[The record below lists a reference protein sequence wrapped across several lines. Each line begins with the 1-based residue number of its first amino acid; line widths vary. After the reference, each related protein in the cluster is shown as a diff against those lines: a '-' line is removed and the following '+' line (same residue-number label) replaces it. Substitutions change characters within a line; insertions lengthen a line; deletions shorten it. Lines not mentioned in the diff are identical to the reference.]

1 MTRCSSKEAP
11 WRTSSSS
18 SPVRNWRRWSNEAE
32 ARPGGPERT
41 SQIFFRIKS
50 NLFWVFAFPLLLII
64 IFGAIFSNIGSEAVT
79 LNVQNLDEGPGS
91 QQLLAALN
99 ETGMVELKFISPTT
113 DLDQHIKDNSL
124 AHVMVIPAN
133 YSSNL
138 ASNVTAPVELR
149 LDETVSTSGTV
160 FNAVNGV
167 VNAFNL
173 QMAGGEQHITIDIG
187 SIVQKRFT
195 FLDFF
200 VPGIIGLTIMTT
212 CVFNVQGTISRF
224 RTNGIFRKL
233 ATTPMTPF
241 EWLLSR
247 ILWHLF
253 ISFLTLAVIM
263 GFGMLIFGMNMS
275 VNLVVI
281 LMIVAGSAMFSALGM
296 IVARFVKNE
305 ETASM
310 AANAITFPM
319 MFLSGTFFQL
329 EMMPSYLQQV
339 AAVLPLT
346 YMSQGLRD
354 AMVYD
359 NLAGAYFNLAV
370 VAVIGVIF
378 VIVAVLITKWEE
390 D

>member
-1 MTRCSSKEAP
+1 
-11 WRTSSSS
+11 
-18 SPVRNWRRWSNEAE
+18 
-32 ARPGGPERT
+32 
-41 SQIFFRIKS
+41 
-50 NLFWVFAFPLLLII
+50 
-64 IFGAIFSNIGSEAVT
+64 
-79 LNVQNLDEGPGS
+79 
-91 QQLLAALN
+91 
-99 ETGMVELKFISPTT
+99 
-113 DLDQHIKDNSL
+113 
-124 AHVMVIPAN
+124 MVIPAN

-138 ASNVTAPVELR
+138 ATNVTATVELR

-167 VNAFNL
+167 INAINL
-173 QMAGGEQHITIDIG
+173 QMAGGEQHIAIEMG
-187 SIVQKRFT
+187 SIVQERFT

-224 RTNGIFRKL
+224 RANGIFRKL

-281 LMIVAGSAMFSALGM
+281 LIIVAGSAMFSALGM

-329 EMMPSYLQQV
+329 EMMPSYLQQI

-354 AMVYD
+354 SMVYD
-359 NLAGAYFNLAV
+359 NQAGAYFNLAV

>member
-1 MTRCSSKEAP
+1 MKLKHVMVDLRGQ
-11 WRTSSSS
+11 
-18 SPVRNWRRWSNEAE
+18 
-32 ARPGGPERT
+32 AR
-41 SQIFFRIKS
+41 SFFRIKS

-64 IFGAIFSNIGSEAVT
+64 IFGAIFSNLGSGMVT
-79 LNVQNLDEGPGS
+79 LNVQNLDQGPGS

-99 ETGMVELKFISPTT
+99 ETGTVDIKFISPSE
-113 DLDQHIKDNSL
+113 DLDQYIKDNSL
-124 AHVMVIPAN
+124 SQVMVIPAN

-138 ASNVTAPVELR
+138 ASNLTAPVELR
-149 LDETVSTSGTV
+149 LDETDSTSQWA
-160 FNAVNGV
+160 FNTVNGV

-173 QMAGGEQHITIDIG
+173 QMAGGEQRITLEVG
-187 SIVQKRFT
+187 SIVQERFT

-212 CVFNVQGTISRF
+212 CIFNVQGTISRF
-224 RTNGIFRKL
+224 RSNGIFRKL

-263 GFGMLIFGMNMS
+263 GFGVLIFGMSMS
-275 VNLVVI
+275 VNLPVI
-281 LMIVAGSAMFSALGM
+281 LMIVAGSALFSALGM

-329 EMMPSYLQQV
+329 EMMPSYLQQI

-359 NLAGAYFNLAV
+359 NQAGAYFNLAV
-370 VAVIGVIF
+370 VAVIGIVF

-390 D
+390 E

>member
-1 MTRCSSKEAP
+1 M
-11 WRTSSSS
+11 
-18 SPVRNWRRWSNEAE
+18 
-32 ARPGGPERT
+32 
-41 SQIFFRIKS
+41 
-50 NLFWVFAFPLLLII
+50 
-64 IFGAIFSNIGSEAVT
+64 GSETVT
-79 LNVQNLDEGPGS
+79 LNVQHLDQGPGS

-99 ETGMVELKFISPTT
+99 ETGTVNIKFISPSA
-113 DLDQHIKDNSL
+113 DLDQYIKDNSL

-138 ASNVTAPVELR
+138 ASNLTAPVELR
-149 LDETVSTSGTV
+149 LDETVSTSQW
-160 FNAVNGV
+160 
-167 VNAFNL
+167 AFNTFNL
-173 QMAGGEQHITIDIG
+173 RMAGGEQRITLEVG
-187 SIVQKRFT
+187 SIVQERFT

-224 RTNGIFRKL
+224 RANGIFRKL

-263 GFGMLIFGMNMS
+263 GFGVLIFGMNMS
-275 VNLVVI
+275 VNLPVI
-281 LMIVAGSAMFSALGM
+281 LMIVAGSALFSALGM

-359 NLAGAYFNLAV
+359 NQAGAYFNLAV
-370 VAVIGVIF
+370 VAAIGIVF

-390 D
+390 E

>member
-1 MTRCSSKEAP
+1 MKLKH
-11 WRTSSSS
+11 
-18 SPVRNWRRWSNEAE
+18 VIVDLKGQ
-32 ARPGGPERT
+32 AR
-41 SQIFFRIKS
+41 SFFRIKS

-64 IFGAIFSNIGSEAVT
+64 IFGAIFSNMGSGTVT
-79 LNVQNLDEGPGS
+79 LNVQNLDQGPAS

-99 ETGMVELKFISPTT
+99 ETGTVDIKLIPPSA
-113 DLDQHIKDNSL
+113 DLDQYIKDNSL

-138 ASNVTAPVELR
+138 ASNLTAPVELR
-149 LDETVSTSGTV
+149 LDETVSTSQWA
-160 FNAVNGV
+160 FNSVNGV
-167 VNAFNL
+167 INAFNL
-173 QMAGGEQHITIDIG
+173 RMAGGEQQITLEVG

-263 GFGMLIFGMNMS
+263 GFGVLIFGMSMS
-275 VNLVVI
+275 VNLPVV

-305 ETASM
+305 ETANM

-339 AAVLPLT
+339 AAALPLT

-359 NLAGAYFNLAV
+359 NLSGAYSNLAV
-370 VAVIGVIF
+370 VAVIGVVF
-378 VIVAVLITKWEE
+378 VIVAVLITKWEQE
-390 D
+390 

>member
-1 MTRCSSKEAP
+1 MKP
-11 WRTSSSS
+11 KH
-18 SPVRNWRRWSNEAE
+18 VMVDLKGQ
-32 ARPGGPERT
+32 AR
-41 SQIFFRIKS
+41 SFFRIKS

-64 IFGAIFSNIGSEAVT
+64 IFGAIFSNMGSGTVT
-79 LNVQNLDEGPGS
+79 LNVQNLDQGPAS

-99 ETGMVELKFISPTT
+99 ETGTVDIKIISPSV
-113 DLDQHIKDNSL
+113 DLDQYIKDNSL

-138 ASNVTAPVELR
+138 ASNLTAPVELR
-149 LDETVSTSGTV
+149 LDETVSTSQWA
-160 FNAVNGV
+160 FNSVNGV
-167 VNAFNL
+167 IDAFNL
-173 QMAGGEQHITIDIG
+173 QMAGGEQKISLEVG

-263 GFGMLIFGMNMS
+263 GFGVLIFGMNMS
-275 VNLVVI
+275 VNLPVV

-329 EMMPSYLQQV
+329 EMMPAYLQQV

-359 NLAGAYFNLAV
+359 NQAGAYFNLAV

-378 VIVAVLITKWEE
+378 VIVAVLITRWEE

>member
-1 MTRCSSKEAP
+1 MKLKHVMVDLRGQ
-11 WRTSSSS
+11 
-18 SPVRNWRRWSNEAE
+18 
-32 ARPGGPERT
+32 AR
-41 SQIFFRIKS
+41 SFFRVKS

-64 IFGAIFSNIGSEAVT
+64 IFGAIFSNLGSGTVT
-79 LNVQNLDEGPGS
+79 LSVQNLDEGPGS

-99 ETGMVELKFISPTT
+99 ETSMVKIEFISPSA
-113 DLDQHIKDNSL
+113 DLEQHIKDNSL
-124 AHVMVIPAN
+124 TYVMVIPAN
-133 YSSNL
+133 FSANL
-138 ASNVTAPVELR
+138 ASNVTAGVELR
-149 LDETVSTSGTV
+149 LDETVSTSSAV
-160 FNAVNGV
+160 FNIVNGV
-167 VNAFNL
+167 VNTMNL
-173 QMAGGEQHITIDIG
+173 QMAGGEQHITIEVG

-275 VNLVVI
+275 VNLPVV

-296 IVARFVKNE
+296 MVARFVKNE

-359 NLAGAYFNLAV
+359 NQAGAYFNLAV

-390 D
+390 E

>member
-1 MTRCSSKEAP
+1 MRPKH
-11 WRTSSSS
+11 
-18 SPVRNWRRWSNEAE
+18 VLVDLKGQ
-32 ARPGGPERT
+32 AR
-41 SQIFFRIKS
+41 SFFRVKS

-64 IFGAIFSNIGSEAVT
+64 IFGAIFSNLGSEAVT
-79 LNVQNLDEGPGS
+79 LNVQDLDGGS
-91 QQLLAALN
+91 GSKQLMAALN
-99 ETGMVELKFISPTT
+99 ETGMVEIKLISPST

-138 ASNVTAPVELR
+138 ATNVTATVELR

-167 VNAFNL
+167 INAINL
-173 QMAGGEQHITIDIG
+173 QMAGGEQHIAIEVG

-200 VPGIIGLTIMTT
+200 VPGIIGLTVMTT

-224 RTNGIFRKL
+224 RANGIFRKL

-275 VNLVVI
+275 VNLAVI

-319 MFLSGTFFQL
+319 MFLSGTFFEL
-329 EMMPSYLQQV
+329 EMMPSYLQQI

-359 NLAGAYFNLAV
+359 NQAGAYFNLAV

-378 VIVAVLITKWEE
+378 VIVAVLITKWGEE
-390 D
+390 

>member
-1 MTRCSSKEAP
+1 M
-11 WRTSSSS
+11 
-18 SPVRNWRRWSNEAE
+18 
-32 ARPGGPERT
+32 
-41 SQIFFRIKS
+41 
-50 NLFWVFAFPLLLII
+50 FAFPLLLII
-64 IFGAIFSNIGSEAVT
+64 IFGAIFSNMGSETVT
-79 LNVQNLDEGPGS
+79 LNVQHLDQGPGS

-99 ETGMVELKFISPTT
+99 ETGTVNIKFISPSA
-113 DLDQHIKDNSL
+113 DLDQYIKDNSL

-138 ASNVTAPVELR
+138 ASNLTAPVELR
-149 LDETVSTSGTV
+149 LDETVSTSQWA
-160 FNAVNGV
+160 FNTVNGV

-173 QMAGGEQHITIDIG
+173 RMAGGEQRITLEVG
-187 SIVQKRFT
+187 SIVQERFT

-224 RTNGIFRKL
+224 RANGIFRKL

-263 GFGMLIFGMNMS
+263 GFGVLIFGMNMS
-275 VNLVVI
+275 VNLPVI
-281 LMIVAGSAMFSALGM
+281 LMIVAGSALFSALGM

-359 NLAGAYFNLAV
+359 NQAGAYFNLAV
-370 VAVIGVIF
+370 VAAIGIVF

-390 D
+390 E

>member
-1 MTRCSSKEAP
+1 MKPKHVLVDLRGQ
-11 WRTSSSS
+11 
-18 SPVRNWRRWSNEAE
+18 
-32 ARPGGPERT
+32 AR
-41 SQIFFRIKS
+41 SFFRIKS

-64 IFGAIFSNIGSEAVT
+64 IFGAIFSNMGSGTVT
-79 LNVQNLDEGPGS
+79 LNVQNLDQGPGS
-91 QQLLAALN
+91 QQLLAAMN
-99 ETGMVELKFISPTT
+99 ETGTVDIKFISPSE
-113 DLDQHIKDNSL
+113 DIDQYIKDNSL
-124 AHVMVIPAN
+124 AQVMVIPAN

-138 ASNVTAPVELR
+138 ASNQTASVELR
-149 LDETVSTSGTV
+149 LDETDSTSQFA
-160 FNAVNGV
+160 FNTVNGV

-173 QMAGGEQHITIDIG
+173 QMAGGEQRITLDVG
-187 SIVQKRFT
+187 SIVQERFT

-224 RTNGIFRKL
+224 KANGIFRKL

-263 GFGMLIFGMNMS
+263 GFGVLIFGMNMS
-275 VNLVVI
+275 VNLPVV
-281 LMIVAGSAMFSALGM
+281 LMIVAGSALFSALGM

-329 EMMPSYLQQV
+329 EMMPSYLQQI

-359 NLAGAYFNLAV
+359 NQAGAYFNLAV
-370 VAVIGVIF
+370 VAVIGIVF

-390 D
+390 E

>member
-1 MTRCSSKEAP
+1 MKP
-11 WRTSSSS
+11 KH
-18 SPVRNWRRWSNEAE
+18 VMVDLKGQ
-32 ARPGGPERT
+32 AR
-41 SQIFFRIKS
+41 SFFRIKS

-64 IFGAIFSNIGSEAVT
+64 IFGAIFSNIGSESVT

-91 QQLLAALN
+91 QQLLATLN
-99 ETGMVELKFISPTT
+99 GTGMVKLKFIDPSTN
-113 DLDQHIKDNSL
+113 LDQHIKDNSL

-133 YSSNL
+133 YSANL
-138 ASNVTAPVELR
+138 GTNVTATVELR
-149 LDETVSTSGTV
+149 LDQTVSTSGTV

-167 VNAFNL
+167 VNAMNL
-173 QMAGGEQHITIDIG
+173 QMAGGEEYIAVQVGD
-187 SIVQKRFT
+187 IVQKRFT

-263 GFGMLIFGMNMS
+263 GFGILLYGMNMT
-275 VNLVVI
+275 VNLAVI
-281 LMIVAGSAMFSALGM
+281 LMIIAGSAMFSALGM

-310 AANAITFPM
+310 AANAVTFPM

-329 EMMPSYLQQV
+329 ELMPTYLQQV
-339 AAVLPLT
+339 AAALPLT

-359 NLAGAYFNLAV
+359 NAAGAFFNLGVMAIIAV
-370 VAVIGVIF
+370 AF
-378 VIVAVLITKWEE
+378 VVVAVLITKWEE
-390 D
+390 E

>member
-1 MTRCSSKEAP
+1 MRPKH
-11 WRTSSSS
+11 
-18 SPVRNWRRWSNEAE
+18 VMVDLKGQ
-32 ARPGGPERT
+32 AR
-41 SQIFFRIKS
+41 SFFRVKS

-64 IFGAIFSNIGSEAVT
+64 IFGAIFSNLGSEAVT
-79 LNVQNLDEGPGS
+79 LNVQNLDQGPGS
-91 QQLLAALN
+91 QELLAALN
-99 ETGMVELKFISPTT
+99 ETGMVKLKFISPSA
-113 DLDQHIKDNSL
+113 DLEQYIKDNSL

-138 ASNVTAPVELR
+138 ASNLTAPIELR

-173 QMAGGEQHITIDIG
+173 RMAGGEQHVQIEMG
-187 SIVQKRFT
+187 SIVQERFT

-212 CVFNVQGTISRF
+212 CVFNVQGTISRY
-224 RTNGIFRKL
+224 RANGIFRKL

-263 GFGMLIFGMNMS
+263 GFGVLIFGMNMS
-275 VNLVVI
+275 VNLVVV

-296 IVARFVKNE
+296 IIARFVKNE

-329 EMMPSYLQQV
+329 EMMPSYLQQI

-370 VAVIGVIF
+370 VAVIGVLF

-390 D
+390 E

>member
-1 MTRCSSKEAP
+1 MRPKH
-11 WRTSSSS
+11 
-18 SPVRNWRRWSNEAE
+18 VMVDLKGQ
-32 ARPGGPERT
+32 AR
-41 SQIFFRIKS
+41 SFFRIKS

-64 IFGAIFSNIGSEAVT
+64 IFGAIFSNMGSEAVT
-79 LNVQNLDEGPGS
+79 LNVQNLDEGTGS
-91 QQLLAALN
+91 QQLLTALN
-99 ETGMVELKFISPTT
+99 GTGMVKLKFISPATN
-113 DLDQHIKDNSL
+113 LDQHIKDNSL

-167 VNAFNL
+167 VNAINL
-173 QMAGGEQHITIDIG
+173 QMAGGEQHIVIEMG
-187 SIVQKRFT
+187 SIVQKRFS

-253 ISFLTLAVIM
+253 ISFLTMAVIM

-275 VNLVVI
+275 VNLPVV

-359 NLAGAYFNLAV
+359 NQAGAYFNLAV

-390 D
+390 E

>member
-1 MTRCSSKEAP
+1 MKPKHVMVDLRGQ
-11 WRTSSSS
+11 
-18 SPVRNWRRWSNEAE
+18 
-32 ARPGGPERT
+32 AR
-41 SQIFFRIKS
+41 SFFRIKS
-50 NLFWVFAFPLLLII
+50 NLFWVFAFPLLLIV
-64 IFGAIFSNIGSEAVT
+64 IFGAIFSNLGSEAVT
-79 LNVQNLDEGPGS
+79 LNVQDLDSGPGA
-91 QQLLAALN
+91 QQLMAALN
-99 ETGMVELKFISPTT
+99 ETGMIELKFISPST
-113 DLDQHIKDNSL
+113 DLEQHIKDNSL
-124 AHVMVIPAN
+124 AFVMIIPAN
-133 YSSNL
+133 YSENL
-138 ASNVTAPVELR
+138 ATNTTAVVELR
-149 LDETVSTSGTV
+149 IDETVSTSGTV

-167 VNAFNL
+167 VNAMNL
-173 QMAGGEQHITIDIG
+173 QMAGGEQHIVIDVG

-224 RTNGIFRKL
+224 RANGIFRKL

-263 GFGMLIFGMNMS
+263 GFGILLYGMSMT
-275 VNLVVI
+275 VNLAVV
-281 LMIVAGSAMFSALGM
+281 LMIIAGSAMFSALGM
-296 IVARFVKNE
+296 MVARFVKNE

-359 NLAGAYFNLAV
+359 NQAGAYFNLAV

-378 VIVAVLITKWEE
+378 MVVAVLITKWEE
-390 D
+390 E

>member
-1 MTRCSSKEAP
+1 MKPKHVLVDLRGQ
-11 WRTSSSS
+11 
-18 SPVRNWRRWSNEAE
+18 
-32 ARPGGPERT
+32 AR
-41 SQIFFRIKS
+41 SFFRIKS
-50 NLFWVFAFPLLLII
+50 NLFWVFAFPLLLIV
-64 IFGAIFSNIGSEAVT
+64 IFGAIFSGLGDEPIK
-79 LNVQNLDEGPGS
+79 LKVQNLDGQTES
-91 QQLLAALN
+91 SNFMDALN
-99 ETGMVELKFISPTT
+99 STGMLEIEFIDPSE
-113 DLDQHIKDNSL
+113 DIDRYIKDNSL
-124 AHVMVIPAN
+124 DYVLIIPAN
-133 YSSNL
+133 FTANQMSND
-138 ASNVTAPVELR
+138 TAMVFLR
-149 LDETVSTSGTV
+149 FDETISTSNTV
-160 FNAVNGV
+160 YNV
-167 VNAFNL
+167 VNAVINAKNL
-173 QMAGGEQHITIDIG
+173 QASGAQARMSLATA
-187 SIVQKRFT
+187 SIVKDNFT

-224 RTNGIFRKL
+224 RANGIFRKL

-263 GFGMLIFGMNMS
+263 GFGILLYGMSMT
-275 VNLVVI
+275 VNLPVV

-329 EMMPSYLQQV
+329 EMMPSYLQQI

-370 VAVIGVIF
+370 VAVIGVVF

-390 D
+390 E

>member
-1 MTRCSSKEAP
+1 MKLKHVMVDLRGQ
-11 WRTSSSS
+11 
-18 SPVRNWRRWSNEAE
+18 
-32 ARPGGPERT
+32 AR
-41 SQIFFRIKS
+41 SFFRIKS

-64 IFGAIFSNIGSEAVT
+64 IFGAIFSNLGSEPVT
-79 LNVQNLDEGPGS
+79 INVQNLDEGPGS

-99 ETGMVELKFISPTT
+99 ETSMVKIKFISPST
-113 DLDQHIKDNSL
+113 DLEQHIKDNSL
-124 AHVMVIPAN
+124 AYVMVIPAN
-133 YSSNL
+133 FSANL
-138 ASNVTAPVELR
+138 ASNTTASVELR
-149 LDETVSTSGTV
+149 LDETVSTSSAV
-160 FNAVNGV
+160 LSIVNGV
-167 VNAFNL
+167 VNTMNL
-173 QMAGGEQHITIDIG
+173 QMAGGEQHITIEMG

-224 RTNGIFRKL
+224 RANGIFRKL

-263 GFGMLIFGMNMS
+263 GFGILLFGMSMT
-275 VNLVVI
+275 VNLPVV

-329 EMMPSYLQQV
+329 EMMPSYMQQI

-359 NLAGAYFNLAV
+359 NLSGAYFNLAV
-370 VAVIGVIF
+370 VAVIGIVF

-390 D
+390 E

>member
-1 MTRCSSKEAP
+1 MRPKH
-11 WRTSSSS
+11 
-18 SPVRNWRRWSNEAE
+18 VLVDLKGQ
-32 ARPGGPERT
+32 AR
-41 SQIFFRIKS
+41 SFFRVKS

-64 IFGAIFSNIGSEAVT
+64 IFGAIFSNLGSEAVT
-79 LNVQNLDEGPGS
+79 LNVQDLDGGS
-91 QQLLAALN
+91 GSKQLMAALN
-99 ETGMVELKFISPTT
+99 ETGMVEIKLISPST

-138 ASNVTAPVELR
+138 ATNVTATVELR

-167 VNAFNL
+167 INAINI
-173 QMAGGEQHITIDIG
+173 QMAGGEQHIAIEVG

-200 VPGIIGLTIMTT
+200 VPGIIGLTVMTT

-224 RTNGIFRKL
+224 RANGIFRKL

-253 ISFLTLAVIM
+253 ISFLTLAVIT
-263 GFGMLIFGMNMS
+263 GFGMLMFGMNMS
-275 VNLVVI
+275 VNLAVI

-319 MFLSGTFFQL
+319 MFLSGTFFEL
-329 EMMPSYLQQV
+329 EMMPSYLQQI

-359 NLAGAYFNLAV
+359 NQAGAYFNLAV

-378 VIVAVLITKWEE
+378 VIVAVLITKWGEE
-390 D
+390 

>member
-1 MTRCSSKEAP
+1 MRPKH
-11 WRTSSSS
+11 
-18 SPVRNWRRWSNEAE
+18 VLVDLKGQ
-32 ARPGGPERT
+32 AR
-41 SQIFFRIKS
+41 SFFRIKS
-50 NLFWVFAFPLLLII
+50 NIFWVFAFPLLLIV
-64 IFGAIFSNIGSEAVT
+64 IFGAIFSNMGSEMVT
-79 LNVQNLDEGPGS
+79 LNVQDLDEGPGS
-91 QQLLAALN
+91 QQLLAAIN
-99 ETGMVELKFISPTT
+99 GKGMVKIRFISPLA
-113 DLDQHIKDNSL
+113 DLEQHIKDNSL
-124 AHVMVIPAN
+124 AHVMVVPAN
-133 YSSNL
+133 YSANL
-138 ASNVTAPVELR
+138 ASNITAPVELR

-167 VNAFNL
+167 VNAVNL
-173 QMAGGEQHITIDIG
+173 QMAGGEQRVTIEVG

-200 VPGIIGLTIMTT
+200 VPGIIGLTVMTT

-224 RTNGIFRKL
+224 RANGIFRKL

-263 GFGMLIFGMNMS
+263 GFGVLLYGMNMS
-275 VNLVVI
+275 VNLPVV

-370 VAVIGVIF
+370 VAAIAVVF
-378 VIVAVLITKWEE
+378 VIAAVLITKWEE
-390 D
+390 G

>member
-1 MTRCSSKEAP
+1 MRPKH
-11 WRTSSSS
+11 
-18 SPVRNWRRWSNEAE
+18 VLVDLKGQ
-32 ARPGGPERT
+32 AR
-41 SQIFFRIKS
+41 SFFRVKS

-64 IFGAIFSNIGSEAVT
+64 IFGAIFSNLGSEAVT
-79 LNVQNLDEGPGS
+79 LNVQDLDQGPGS

-99 ETGMVELKFISPTT
+99 ETGMVKIKFISPSA
-113 DLDQHIKDNSL
+113 DLDQYIKDNSL

-138 ASNVTAPVELR
+138 ASNLTAPVELR
-149 LDETVSTSGTV
+149 LDETVSTSQWA
-160 FNAVNGV
+160 FNSVNGV
-167 VNAFNL
+167 IDAFNL
-173 QMAGGEQHITIDIG
+173 QMAGGEQKISLEVG

-263 GFGMLIFGMNMS
+263 GFGVLIFGMNMS
-275 VNLVVI
+275 VNLPVV

-329 EMMPSYLQQV
+329 EMMPAYLQQV

-359 NLAGAYFNLAV
+359 NQAGAYFNLAV

-378 VIVAVLITKWEE
+378 VIVAVLITRWEE